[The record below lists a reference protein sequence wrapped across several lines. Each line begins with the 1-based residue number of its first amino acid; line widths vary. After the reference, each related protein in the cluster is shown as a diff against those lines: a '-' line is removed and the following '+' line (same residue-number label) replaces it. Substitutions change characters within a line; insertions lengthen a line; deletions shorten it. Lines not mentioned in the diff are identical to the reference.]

1 MTILEQL
8 QRILCVTAAG
18 LFDMDP
24 DPAELVLDLPPDASL
39 GHLAMPC
46 FGLAKRL
53 KQSPVRIA
61 ESLAGALAGQRLL
74 KAARAAGPY
83 LNLELQTAPWFQQV
97 LRDQLSG
104 DPGVFLLPENERR
117 HVVVEY
123 SCPNTNKPQH
133 LGHVRNNVLGL
144 SLSLLLE
151 AVGHRVTRVNLINDR
166 GVHICQSMLAW
177 QRWGNGET
185 PESAGLKGDH
195 LVGRYYVLFARKLA
209 EERAAWFAANGLDPA
224 NEQDLARFEKE
235 SQLIGETRQLL
246 RAWEAGDPEV
256 RELWRTMNAWVLAGF
271 EQTYNRM
278 GVRFD
283 RVYYESNTYLLGRD
297 LVLAGLERGVFQR
310 AENGA
315 VICELPGISSEPKAL
330 LRGDGTS
337 IYITQDLGTA
347 VARQEELGFDE
358 MIYVVANEQE
368 HHFKVL
374 FGILGKLGYPW
385 ADRLAHLAYGMV
397 NLPSGRMKSREGTV
411 VDADD
416 LLDGLAEASRRI
428 MEESE
433 RRSDLGED
441 ERRAVAEALADGA
454 LKYFVLKVNPKLNMV
469 YNPEESIDLAGNT
482 GPYLQYACA
491 RISSLVR
498 KSGLDPA
505 AIDDFRPLGEP
516 EELELLK
523 QLALWPA
530 QVRLA
535 AAQRSPA
542 RLAGR
547 VYELARAFSGFFNAH
562 SVFDRVE
569 DPALAGARVAL
580 VAATGSALRQGLALL
595 GMRTPERI

>member
-1 MTILEQL
+1 M
-8 QRILCVTAAG
+8 
-18 LFDMDP
+18 
-24 DPAELVLDLPPDASL
+24 
-39 GHLAMPC
+39 
-46 FGLAKRL
+46 AKRL

-61 ESLAGALAGQRLL
+61 ESLAGALAGQPLL

-385 ADRLAHLAYGMV
+385 ADCLAHLAYGMV

-441 ERRAVAEALADGA
+441 ERRAVAEA
-454 LKYFVLKVNPKLNMV
+454 
-469 YNPEESIDLAGNT
+469 
-482 GPYLQYACA
+482 
-491 RISSLVR
+491 
-498 KSGLDPA
+498 
-505 AIDDFRPLGEP
+505 
-516 EELELLK
+516 
-523 QLALWPA
+523 
-530 QVRLA
+530 
-535 AAQRSPA
+535 
-542 RLAGR
+542 
-547 VYELARAFSGFFNAH
+547 
-562 SVFDRVE
+562 
-569 DPALAGARVAL
+569 
-580 VAATGSALRQGLALL
+580 
-595 GMRTPERI
+595 